1 MPAKVKDDLEKT
13 KIKES
18 EAMTVILA
26 PDDKV
31 FYYFGLNSP
40 NDPSV
45 AVPKIEVTDF
55 SANGIRKV
63 LLIRKQQ
70 VPKLTILIK
79 TYEDGDLHAKYKD
92 LVDIL
97 DEMNIT
103 DQKRYA
109 LVDMG
114 AQQGLRCLSPAAH
127 LRSSRYAGAHHR
139 SFLPWLASGG
149 LDEAPDLSGLSGE
162 GKAAAPVAE
171 VVEDKVYTYV
181 EQMPQLPGGGGQQAI
196 VNAIQKAFRYP
207 AVDLRNQIE

>member
-1 MPAKVKDDLEKT
+1 MAEIQQKGGDSGKGGKKRAKKMSTKIDMTPMVDLAFLLLTFFMLTTTFAKPNVLQLQMPAKVQDDTEKT

-45 AVPKIEVTDF
+45 AVPQIQVTDF

-63 LLIRKQQ
+63 LLVRKQQ

-79 TYEDGDLHAKYKD
+79 TYVDGEKQAKYKD

-109 LVDMG
+109 LVEIGKDD
-114 AQQGLRCLSPAAH
+114 
-127 LRSSRYAGAHHR
+127 
-139 SFLPWLASGG
+139 
-149 LDEAPDLSGLSGE
+149 LDLI
-162 GKAAAPVAE
+162 K
-171 VVEDKVYTYV
+171 K
-181 EQMPQLPGGGGQQAI
+181 
-196 VNAIQKAFRYP
+196 QK
-207 AVDLRNQIE
+207 LL